1 MPGEEAEELPLGP
14 GDAANDNQG
23 DAPDGQTINEILEL
37 LGGALGGILAGD
49 LDEDR
54 VHARFAEA
62 EALFAQLSEEGQ
74 AHFEGTFRVQLEQGL
89 GLLMD
94 RDPDR
99 HEEAVEHFV
108 AALEAA
114 EKARDELG
122 PIVDE
127 EFNATLKNNV
137 LAARLQL
144 AQSNLR
150 TARGEERKR
159 LQIEVAS
166 LQNQLKGP
174 FAKITVLF
182 RQLAEAVPL
191 FGEATRLLR
200 EMDLERAAETIS
212 RAKEKSGDPATLLAE
227 LKSQALEDIAPLA
240 DVIERSGMFYTGFDK
255 LIEATQLYIRAHRD
269 AVLGNAQQA
278 HVKQLE
284 RAESLIDEA
293 QPELNEGGLVLS
305 GMAGSELDL
314 EGLES
319 ALDALRKN
327 IVNLRRLVTAALL
340 PKQQVRNAAPLLVLL
355 FLITFLVS
363 LFGLRLSGLVDDLG
377 GVDLLAIV
385 GFSLVV
391 SFGGTFGAT
400 VGLSALST
408 VGGLFG
414 NGKDRAP
421 KKSEG
426 SVRG

>member
-122 PIVDE
+122 PIADE
-127 EFNATLKNNV
+127 ELNATLKNNV